1 MCIYVCLCVHISL
14 HLYIWVY
21 VYLYV
26 SRGFYMHLYGSM
38 STVYVFIIY
47 MCLDVSIR
55 VVCVYMC
62 LYVYIRIY
70 SIDVYIYIVYTY
82 IYTHIHTYIYM
93 HTCLHT
99 LDMGQWSRC
108 KSVSLSPLPCEL
120 GLTGFG
126 ETHLA
131 WQCLALQRL
140 PKKNIWHSSLE
151 SHSSL

>member
-1 MCIYVCLCVHISL
+1 
-14 HLYIWVY
+14 
-21 VYLYV
+21 
-26 SRGFYMHLYGSM
+26 MHLYGSM

-47 MCLDVSIR
+47 MCLDVSMR
-55 VVCVYMC
+55 VVCVYLC

-70 SIDVYIYIVYTY
+70 SIDVYIVYTY
-82 IYTHIHTYIYM
+82 IYTYTHTHIYM

-151 SHSSL
+151 SHYSL